1 MKGGLYMALPGQKP
15 LNFISSI
22 PKNKSTNVST
32 SLKTITL
39 LFDKNVVD
47 DSVWDNN
54 RKQIKMWAGPFRISV
69 RISRSKLFSE
79 RRKIFVTPIKGLSPN
94 VKYTIAIYPD
104 LKSKAGQELGE
115 TVIVSFTTAKTKT
128 TTTPVRIPEE

>member
-1 MKGGLYMALPGQKP
+1 MQGFL
-15 LNFISSI
+15 SSGTLGFYCT
-22 PKNKSTNVST
+22 KNT
-32 SLKTITL
+32 
-39 LFDKNVVD
+39 
-47 DSVWDNN
+47 
-54 RKQIKMWAGPFRISV
+54 GPFRISV

>member
-1 MKGGLYMALPGQKP
+1 MALPGQKP

-79 RRKIFVTPIKGLSPN
+79 RRKIFVTPIKGDFCIIPKAENIGVLVAQKKDFTPHFVELISD
-94 VKYTIAIYPD
+94 YTNNP
-104 LKSKAGQELGE
+104 
-115 TVIVSFTTAKTKT
+115 
-128 TTTPVRIPEE
+128 